1 MSCKNRVG
9 LSEIVKIV
17 KNSMESNIEKRVIS
31 EILNNN
37 KGLIFDEIDNLVAKE
52 MGDINE

>member
-1 MSCKNRVG
+1 
-9 LSEIVKIV
+9 
-17 KNSMESNIEKRVIS
+17 MESNIEKRVVS

>member
-17 KNSMESNIEKRVIS
+17 KTSMESNIEKRVVS

-37 KGLIFDEIDNLVAKE
+37 KGLIFDEIDNLVTKE

>member
-17 KNSMESNIEKRVIS
+17 KTSMESNIEKRVVG
-31 EILNNN
+31 EILNSN
-37 KGLIFDEIDNLVAKE
+37 KELIFDKIDNLVAKG

>member
-1 MSCKNRVG
+1 MNCKNRVG
-9 LSEIVKIV
+9 LSEIVNIV
-17 KNSMESNIEKRVIS
+17 KTSMESNIEKRVVS

>member
-1 MSCKNRVG
+1 MNCKNRVG

-17 KNSMESNIEKRVIS
+17 KTSMESNIEKRVVS

-37 KGLIFDEIDNLVAKE
+37 KWLIFDEIDNLVAKE

>member
-1 MSCKNRVG
+1 MSCKKRVG

-17 KNSMESNIEKRVIS
+17 KTSMESNIEKRVVG

-37 KGLIFDEIDNLVAKE
+37 KELIFDEIDNLVAKG

>member
-1 MSCKNRVG
+1 MNCKNRVG

-17 KNSMESNIEKRVIS
+17 KTSMESNIEKRVVS

>member
-1 MSCKNRVG
+1 MSCKKRVG

-17 KNSMESNIEKRVIS
+17 KTSMESNIEKRVVG
-31 EILNNN
+31 EILSNN
-37 KGLIFDEIDNLVAKE
+37 KEFIFDEIDNLVTKG

>member
-1 MSCKNRVG
+1 MNCKNRVG

-17 KNSMESNIEKRVIS
+17 KTSMESNIEKRVVG

-37 KGLIFDEIDNLVAKE
+37 KELIFDEIDNLVAKRN
-52 MGDINE
+52 G

>member
-1 MSCKNRVG
+1 LSCKNRVG

-17 KNSMESNIEKRVIS
+17 KTSMESNIEKRIVG
-31 EILNNN
+31 EILNSN
-37 KGLIFDEIDNLVAKE
+37 KELIFDKIDNLVAKG

>member
-1 MSCKNRVG
+1 
-9 LSEIVKIV
+9 
-17 KNSMESNIEKRVIS
+17 MESNIEKRVVS

-37 KGLIFDEIDNLVAKE
+37 KWLIFDEIDNLVAKE